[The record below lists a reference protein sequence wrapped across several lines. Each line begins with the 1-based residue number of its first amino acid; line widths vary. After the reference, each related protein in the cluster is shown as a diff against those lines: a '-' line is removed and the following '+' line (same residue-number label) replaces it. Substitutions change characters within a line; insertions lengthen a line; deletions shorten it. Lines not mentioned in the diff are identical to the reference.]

1 MRRPLPV
8 GLSPRSGRSLAP
20 GRLFRAALRAPNI
33 PLTAAPHGVGCE
45 VTRGDPGGGGGAL
58 FRRSI
63 DGLPATRSYL
73 RCIHGPCPAH
83 HLPGSPT
90 RSVCPHFSPLPRL
103 PPFRRGPGHQT
114 RARRSGNGQQ
124 RDAFRERAAAA
135 AQHQP
140 LQRRGW
146 LRGPPPPDS
155 VGLASPYLS
164 RELRG
169 AQCVSASVSVSV
181 SVSLSCRVCRV

>member
-1 MRRPLPV
+1 MTQGAAGEHSSAGVSTVFPL
-8 GLSPRSGRSLAP
+8 LARSPPPSRQLH
-20 GRLFRAALRAPNI
+20 
-33 PLTAAPHGVGCE
+33 PL
-45 VTRGDPGGGGGAL
+45 GDVL
-58 FRRSI
+58 I
-63 DGLPATRSYL
+63 
-73 RCIHGPCPAH
+73 
-83 HLPGSPT
+83 
-90 RSVCPHFSPLPRL
+90 FSPLAP
-103 PPFRRGPGHQT
+103 PPFRQGPGHQT

-181 SVSLSCRVCRV
+181 SVSVSLSCRVCRV